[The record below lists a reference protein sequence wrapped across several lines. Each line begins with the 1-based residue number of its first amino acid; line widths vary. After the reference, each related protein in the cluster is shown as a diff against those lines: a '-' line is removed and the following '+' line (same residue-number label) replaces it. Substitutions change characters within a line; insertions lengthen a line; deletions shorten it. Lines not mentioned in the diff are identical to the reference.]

1 MYPNL
6 STGERVAR
14 YGYRMKA
21 LTFALLL
28 MLVPLS
34 ASAVTVQQVL
44 ALSKAGVSET
54 VILALIDRD
63 KSIFTIDPEQL
74 VALKADGVSETIV
87 LAMLKSGR
95 EEAAAAD
102 RADEE
107 MRTANYLAVAGAA
120 PDAIVIGHGPEY
132 PNTGR
137 YDYANNPYAVPA
149 IPFTSDFNP
158 VPYAV
163 PYAVPYPSPY
173 IAPAQSMRY
182 RNRRSLST
190 GSTVPSTPL
199 ATHEVCLAQVTA
211 GHALPSIGF
220 VTVCPPR

>member
-1 MYPNL
+1 
-6 STGERVAR
+6 
-14 YGYRMKA
+14 MKGF
-21 LTFALLL
+21 TFALLTAL
-28 MLVPLS
+28 LLVPMS
-34 ASAVTVQQVL
+34 ASAVTVQQVV

-74 VALKADGVSETIV
+74 VALKADGLSENIV

-107 MRTANYLAVAGAA
+107 IRRANYLADAGAA
-120 PDAIVIGHGPEY
+120 PDSIVIGHGPDY

-137 YDYANNPYAVPA
+137 YDYANAYPVPPL
-149 IPFTSDFNP
+149 PFSTDFNP

-163 PYAVPYPSPY
+163 PYAVPYPLPY
-173 IAPAQSMRY
+173 VAPAPPMRS
-182 RNRRSLST
+182 RNRRASS
-190 GSTVPSTPL
+190 PAPL
-199 ATHEVCLAQVTA
+199 ANHGVCLAQVTA

>member
-1 MYPNL
+1 MVI
-6 STGERVAR
+6 G
-14 YGYRMKA
+14 MKA
-21 LTFALLL
+21 FTFALLMTL
-28 MLVPLS
+28 VLVPMS
-34 ASAVTVQQVL
+34 ASAVTVQQVV

-54 VILALIDRD
+54 VILAVIDRD

-74 VALKADGVSETIV
+74 VALKADGVSEKIV

-120 PDAIVIGHGPEY
+120 PDSIVIGHGPEY

-149 IPFTSDFNP
+149 VPFTSDFNP

-163 PYAVPYPSPY
+163 PYAVPYTSPY
-173 IAPAQSMRY
+173 VGPAQPMRY
-182 RNRRSLST
+182 RGRRSFST
-190 GSTVPSTPL
+190 GSTGPSTPL

-211 GHALPSIGF
+211 GGALPSIGF

>member
-1 MYPNL
+1 M
-6 STGERVAR
+6 VIV
-14 YGYRMKA
+14 MKA
-21 LTFALLL
+21 FSLALLL
-28 MLVPLS
+28 VLLLVPMP
-34 ASAVTVQQVL
+34 ASAVTVQQVV

-54 VILALIDRD
+54 VILAVIDRD

-74 VALKADGVSETIV
+74 VALKADGLSEKIV

-95 EEAAAAD
+95 DEAAAAD
-102 RADEE
+102 LADEE
-107 MRTANYLAVAGAA
+107 IRKANYLAVAGTA
-120 PDAIVIGHGPEY
+120 PDSIVIGHGPEY

-137 YDYANNPYAVPA
+137 YDYANGNTYAVPPV
-149 IPFTSDFNP
+149 PFSSDFNP
-158 VPYAV
+158 VPFAV

-173 IAPAQSMRY
+173 LAPVQPM
-182 RNRRSLST
+182 RNRGRRA
-190 GSTVPSTPL
+190 STPL

>member
-1 MYPNL
+1 MVI
-6 STGERVAR
+6 G
-14 YGYRMKA
+14 MKGFT
-21 LTFALLL
+21 LALLLTL
-28 MLVPLS
+28 MLVPMP
-34 ASAVTVQQVL
+34 ASAVTVQQVV

-54 VILALIDRD
+54 VILALIERD

-74 VALKADGVSETIV
+74 VALKADGLSENIV

-107 MRTANYLAVAGAA
+107 MRMATYLADAGTA
-120 PDAIVIGHGPEY
+120 PDSIVIGHGPDY

-137 YDYANNPYAVPA
+137 YDYANAYPVPPV
-149 IPFTSDFNP
+149 PFSTDFNP

-163 PYAVPYPSPY
+163 PYGVPYPSPY
-173 IAPAQSMRY
+173 VAPTQRMRY
-182 RNRRSLST
+182 RNHRTSS
-190 GSTVPSTPL
+190 PAPL
-199 ATHEVCLAQVTA
+199 ATHGVCLAQVTA
-211 GHALPSIGF
+211 GRALPSIGF